1 MTGVT
6 VLAGKYFRPKVF
18 AFGFET
24 RSLICDDRDITLT
37 GDMAPL
43 LRSYALLEMAVSPS
57 RSIDNRN

>member
-1 MTGVT
+1 M
-6 VLAGKYFRPKVF
+6 LAGKYFRRKVF